1 MKAIFARRSIRK
13 YENKPVEK
21 ELTEKLLAAAMAAPS
36 AGNGQPWHFVVVD
49 DREKLNRI
57 TEFHQYSQMLKEAPM
72 AIVVCGDT
80 SNERYSGFW
89 VQDCS
94 AATQNILLEA
104 QDQGLGTVWL
114 GVYPIESHI
123 KNLRELLNLPETVF
137 PLSIIAVGY
146 PNEQKDTVDRYSED
160 KVHWNVW

>member
-1 MKAIFARRSIRK
+1 MKAIFERRSIRK
-13 YENKPVEK
+13 YKNKPVEK
-21 ELTEKLLAAAMAAPS
+21 ELVKKLMAAAMAAPS
-36 AGNGQPWHFVVVD
+36 AGNSQPWHFVVIEE
-49 DREKLNRI
+49 REKLDRI

-80 SNERYSGFW
+80 NNERYNKFW

-104 QDQGLGTVWL
+104 HNVGLGTVWL
-114 GVYPIESHI
+114 GIYPIDSHVS
-123 KNLRELLNLPETVF
+123 NLQKLLNLPDGIV
-137 PLSIIAVGY
+137 PLAVIAVGY
-146 PNEQKDTVDRYSED
+146 PDEHKEPVDRYAED